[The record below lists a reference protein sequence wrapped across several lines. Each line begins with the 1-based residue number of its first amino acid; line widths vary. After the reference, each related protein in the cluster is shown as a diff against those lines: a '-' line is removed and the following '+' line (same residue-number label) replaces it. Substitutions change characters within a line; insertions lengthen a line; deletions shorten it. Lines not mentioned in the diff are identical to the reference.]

1 MNYKIVFFDVDGT
14 LINYEDGCI
23 PTSTK
28 NAIQTLKSKGVKLV
42 AATGRPLSMCKDLLN
57 IGIETFIT
65 ANGAFTK
72 HQDEVIHKIP
82 LPKHIVH
89 SVKEFAEEN
98 KQSLTFFTEELTMN
112 GIQSLPTFKAM
123 SETLSLLEYPK
134 FHEENLNEEI
144 YLMCIYAGEEIIRE
158 YAIQFPDL
166 IFQRWHPHIVNVLNE
181 EVSKSI
187 AIKEVLKYFNIHY
200 SEAIAF
206 GDGDNDFD
214 MLEMVGYGISMG
226 NGSDKL
232 KKSADFVTKKSIEDG
247 IEFALRYLQLI

>member
-1 MNYKIVFFDVDGT
+1 MNYKIIFFDVDGT

-23 PTSTK
+23 STSTK
-28 NAIQTLKSKGVKLV
+28 NAIRTLKSKGIKLV
-42 AATGRPLSMCKDLLN
+42 AATGRPLSMCQELKTL
-57 IGIETFIT
+57 GIETFIT
-65 ANGAFTK
+65 ANGAYTK

-89 SVKEFAEEN
+89 SVKEIAEEN
-98 KQSLTFFTEELTMN
+98 KQSLSFFTEELTMN
-112 GIQSLPTFKAM
+112 GIQSPLTFQAM
-123 SETLSLLEYPK
+123 SETLSLTEYPK
-134 FHEENLNEEI
+134 LNEENHNEEI
-144 YLMCIYAGEEIIRE
+144 YLMCLYAGEEIIRDYE
-158 YAIQFPDL
+158 IQFPNL
-166 IFQRWHPHIVNVLNE
+166 IFQRWHPHIVNVLHE
-181 EVSKSI
+181 DVSKSI

-206 GDGDNDFD
+206 GDGDNDID

-232 KKSADFVTKKSIEDG
+232 KKSADFVTKKSNEDG